1 MNEWNEHWTAT
12 ENVAEADMPGEVQ
25 AVSTTEIDAMAVLV
39 EDGALTILTPEID
52 AMALLETV
60 PGDTA
65 TTQTDAMAL
74 PEPETAGTEPTK
86 PTEPDATATLL
97 EEATVDTVT
106 TEAESIATMA
116 DGALTNGEN
125 GVGDVSMVMEG
136 NMTDSV
142 DAATDATDATDATAS
157 STSDNAIDAAAC
169 RESDGEGVSDT
180 LFHEMVKD
188 LSASSTRDTP
198 LRRHRKQPRSSAD
211 VHEAATPMGR
221 QAVVLAP
228 IVTPTDTT
236 IEAVLQ
242 TMPSHDVTAVPA
254 EDDTEPVPG
263 TVASDATDTPSDD
276 ADWRQA
282 WPRNELLIFGQLEAL
297 VSQAPTV
304 DGVTRIRAAVE
315 IMEIDDASGATGVIA
330 KVPVQILPVA
340 RGFEPLFKE
349 ITRAREQRRRLRPFS
364 VELRGAS
371 KRLQDKDGR
380 YAHTRWTTLFGLEVS
395 RVTRVEHNVAHYGR
409 WRGTGMVIAAR
420 PFAIGN
426 EEYFRITLRVAAGI
440 QKAHLRGVSSALDQV
455 DVLVRA
461 EHEHAPRFRHVGQRL
476 LVEAEV
482 CSQISVLGAAH
493 PDLEGL
499 DDDAKERLRILRE
512 GILLVTMG
520 EFPDERAEADFGA
533 WDAAERPGPPGRPG
547 YRLSPSEQ
555 RVLQQ
560 RLREE
565 RRRERAASSASA
577 IADSA

>member
-1 MNEWNEHWTAT
+1 MNEWNEHRAAT
-12 ENVAEADMPGEVQ
+12 ENVAEVDMPGGVLN
-25 AVSTTEIDAMAVLV
+25 APMTETDPMAMLV
-39 EDGALTILTPEID
+39 EDGSLDIPTPEID
-52 AMALLETV
+52 ATALLESV
-60 PGDTA
+60 PADTA
-65 TTQTDAMAL
+65 TTRMDATAL
-74 PEPETAGTEPTK
+74 LEPGTTGIEPTEPTE
-86 PTEPDATATLL
+86 TDATEMPV
-97 EEATVDTVT
+97 EEAVVDTGT
-106 TEAESIATMA
+106 TEAESMAAMA
-116 DGALTNGEN
+116 DEALTKDEN
-125 GVGDVSMVMEG
+125 GIGDVSVVLER
-136 NMTDSV
+136 NMTELV
-142 DAATDATDATDATAS
+142 HAATDASDATTSATS
-157 STSDNAIDAAAC
+157 SNAIDAAASG
-169 RESDGEGVSDT
+169 ESDGEDVSDT

-188 LSASSTRDTP
+188 LSASSTGDAP

-211 VHEAATPMGR
+211 THDAGPPTGR
-221 QAVVLAP
+221 QAVVLVP
-228 IVTPTDTT
+228 IVTPTDTM
-236 IEAVLQ
+236 IEPVLQ
-242 TMPSHDVTAVPA
+242 TIPSHDVTIVPA
-254 EDDTEPVPG
+254 EDNTEPVPG
-263 TVASDATDTPSDD
+263 MEASDAIDTPSDDADD

-461 EHEHAPRFRHVGQRL
+461 EHEHASRFRHVGQRL

-577 IADSA
+577 IVDSA